1 VVRGEERWRLLRCN
15 GCFSSVSSSFVFSIF
30 LVFAFALL
38 TMFSL
43 LCSGFMAAL
52 LVFLLPNKVVVQWG
66 AAALVEGSSSSSSSS
81 SSFSLFYFLS
91 LLSFLLVVELLL
103 TVA

>member
-1 VVRGEERWRLLRCN
+1 
-15 GCFSSVSSSFVFSIF
+15 
-30 LVFAFALL
+30 
-38 TMFSL
+38 MFSL

-66 AAALVEGSSSSSSSS
+66 AVALVEGSSSSSSLC
-81 SSFSLFYFLS
+81 SFLFYFLS

>member
-66 AAALVEGSSSSSSSS
+66 AAALVEGSSSSS
-81 SSFSLFYFLS
+81 LFYFLS
-91 LLSFLLVVELLL
+91 LLLFLLVVELLL

>member
-1 VVRGEERWRLLRCN
+1 MVHGEEQWRLLRCN
-15 GCFSSVSSSFVFSIF
+15 GCSSSVSSSFIFSIF
-30 LVFAFALL
+30 LVFASALL

-43 LCSGFMAAL
+43 LYSGFMAAL

-66 AAALVEGSSSSSSSS
+66 AVALVEGSSSSSLC
-81 SSFSLFYFLS
+81 SFLFYFLS

>member
-1 VVRGEERWRLLRCN
+1 MVHGEEQWRLLRCN
-15 GCFSSVSSSFVFSIF
+15 GCSSSVSSSFIFSIF
-30 LVFAFALL
+30 LDFASALL
-38 TMFSL
+38 IMFSL

-66 AAALVEGSSSSSSSS
+66 AVALVEGSSSSSSLC
-81 SSFSLFYFLS
+81 SFLFYFLS

>member
-1 VVRGEERWRLLRCN
+1 VEQRWRLLRCN

-43 LCSGFMAAL
+43 LCSGFMATL

-66 AAALVEGSSSSSSSS
+66 AATLVEGSSSSSSSS
-81 SSFSLFYFLS
+81 SLFYFLS